1 MEQISIMLPKK
12 TIEELNLLSES
23 ENLPRS
29 NLIRFAILQYLE
41 KKKEGEAL
49 QKFVNENFEDAP
61 CMEEVFKKL
70 IKKVAEKVKR
80 EDNAKQKGR

>member
-41 KKKEGEAL
+41 RKKEGEAL
-49 QKFVNENFEDAP
+49 QKFVNENFENASDMGAVLK
-61 CMEEVFKKL
+61 EL
-70 IKKVAEKVKR
+70 IEKIVEKGR
-80 EDNAKQKGR
+80 EGDNAKQRGR